1 MYYSLVVTTHDVS
14 LDTDH
19 PPRRSWWDAC
29 CHADLVLLDLKFDRS
44 HWQRQPIGVDC
55 VEIGTACI
63 EFDGRVALGAAE
75 VTGCSVLTETGDS
88 RGATMRSAACDH
100 A

>member
-1 MYYSLVVTTHDVS
+1 M
-14 LDTDH
+14 
-19 PPRRSWWDAC
+19 
-29 CHADLVLLDLKFDRS
+29 
-44 HWQRQPIGVDC
+44 DC